1 MTPDKHDSERHDP
14 KRQDSVQR
22 FNLAT
27 MSGVFPGTRT
37 QIYQRLRLKP
47 LDQQAGDSTWARL
60 LWYADPPACIVYLQ
74 DKSANERALL
84 QLLDPLTGD
93 LARRLQNALQ
103 QAGWQLQSCGSCHF
117 WQATAARNNDGVATG
132 FCQSQR
138 AEIDVPAA
146 LATQSMLA
154 LDCPHW
160 QPVGQGSALAI
171 ERIVTEPL
179 VAMRKAAEVS
189 ESKLPYW
196 KRMAYRLIRWGGRP
210 IQPKDWA
217 EKLLERSG
225 VGAGT
230 EACFVCQGR
239 IANLGALAVET
250 GEGDK
255 QTFSIW
261 RCRICYTTYLNNWID
276 RWERLETLETE
287 ETYYRITP
295 AEALTLLML
304 IDNVEGGDHPGRRRE
319 RQTERHAMLDFVASR
334 APLSHQ
340 IRQGR

>member
-1 MTPDKHDSERHDP
+1 MTPDKHSPEQRDN
-14 KRQDSVQR
+14 VQL

-47 LDQQAGDSTWARL
+47 LDHQPGDNTWARL
-60 LWYADPPACIVYLQ
+60 LWYADPAACVVYLQ
-74 DKSANERALL
+74 DQSVTERPLL

-93 LARRLQNALQ
+93 LSQRLSVALQ
-103 QAGWQLQSCGSCHF
+103 QAGWQMQSCGNCHF
-117 WQATAARNNDGVATG
+117 WQPTTARNADGISTG
-132 FCQSQR
+132 FCQWHR
-138 AEIDVPAA
+138 AEIDVPAP

-160 QPVGQGSALAI
+160 QGVGQGSELAD
-171 ERIVTEPL
+171 ERVATLPL

-196 KRMAYRLIRWGGRP
+196 KRLAYQVMRWGGRRAP
-210 IQPKDWA
+210 TQDWA

-250 GEGDK
+250 DEGDK

-261 RCRICYTTYLNNWID
+261 RCRSCYTTYLNNWID

-304 IDNVEGGDHPGRRRE
+304 IDSVEGGDHPGRRRE
-319 RQTERHAMLDFVASR
+319 RQTERRAMLDFTASR
-334 APLSHQ
+334 TPLSHQ